1 MAQKDWDVVD
11 VRLAALQAKWSG
23 MELGRVLRTFRCSRS
38 QLFEWQARY
47 RAEGVA
53 GLEPR
58 SRRPLSSPRRTPV
71 EVEDAVLVIAKA
83 RPRWGPDKIRA
94 ELVRTA
100 GAAPARST
108 IQQILA
114 RRTGSPRRRVRDQP
128 KPAWRRFVRPH
139 SNDLWQID
147 ATRHTLV
154 DGTGFWVVDV
164 LDDHSRFLLAA
175 TVGTGPTAE
184 LAWSALQRAVA
195 AYGLPRQLLS
205 DNGTTFTGRLLGTEV
220 SFERCARAAGIELI
234 HAGPAHPQTLGK
246 LERQHRTQNEWVTD
260 HRPSTATSA
269 QQVLDAY
276 RADYNQHRPHRA
288 LDGRRPGEVYQ
299 PDTGIQLPALDLP
312 EPPAALPTGCLPR
325 KVNANGSIGYQRRTF
340 LVGRRY
346 TGMTVGVDHHGPEL
360 TIYYGHSA
368 LDTYI
373 VIGLPKAKR

>member
-1 MAQKDWDVVD
+1 MAQKDWDTVD
-11 VRLAALQAKWSG
+11 VRLAALEAKWSG
-23 MELGRVLRTFRCSRS
+23 MELGRVLTTFRCSRS
-38 QLFEWQARY
+38 QLFQWQARY

-58 SRRPLSSPRRTPV
+58 SRRPLSSPRQTPV
-71 EVEDAVLVIAKA
+71 AVEDAVLVIAKA

-94 ELVRTA
+94 ELLRTA
-100 GAAPARST
+100 PAAPARST

-114 RRTGSPRRRVRDQP
+114 RRTGSPRRRVRDRA

-154 DGTGFWVVDV
+154 EGTGFWVVDV
-164 LDDHSRFLLAA
+164 LADHSRFLLAA
-175 TVGTGPTAE
+175 TVGPGPTAE
-184 LAWSALQRAVA
+184 LAWQALQGAVA

-220 SFERCARAAGIELI
+220 SFERSARAAGIELI
-234 HAGPAHPQTLGK
+234 HAGPGHPQTLGK

-260 HRPSTATSA
+260 HRPTTAARA

-276 RADYNQHRPHRA
+276 RADYNQQRPHRA
-288 LDGRRPGEVYQ
+288 LEGRRPAEVYQ
-299 PDTGIQLPALDLP
+299 PDTGVHLPALDLP
-312 EPPAALPTGCLPR
+312 DPAVAFPPGCLPR
-325 KVNANGSIGYQRRTF
+325 KVSENGTIGYQRRTF
-340 LVGRRY
+340 MVGRRY
-346 TGMTVGVDHHGPEL
+346 TGLTVGVAHRGPEL

-373 VIGLPKAKR
+373 VVGLTPAKR

>member
-1 MAQKDWDVVD
+1 MARRDWDVVD
-11 VRLAALQAKWSG
+11 VRLAALEAKWSG
-23 MELGRVLRTFRCSRS
+23 MELGRVLTTFRCSRS
-38 QLFEWQARY
+38 QLFQWQARY

-58 SRRPLSSPRRTPV
+58 SRRPLTCPRQTPLV
-71 EVEDAVLVIAKA
+71 VEDAVLVIAKA

-94 ELVRTA
+94 ELVRTS

-108 IQQILA
+108 IQQILT
-114 RRTGSPRRRVRDQP
+114 RRTGSPRRRVRDRA

-147 ATRHTLV
+147 ATRHALV

-175 TVGTGPTAE
+175 TVGAGPTAE
-184 LAWSALQRAVA
+184 LAWSALQGAVA
-195 AYGLPRQLLS
+195 VYGLPRQLLS

-220 SFERCARAAGIELI
+220 SFERSARAAGIELI
-234 HAGPAHPQTLGK
+234 HAGPGHPQTLGK

-260 HRPSTATSA
+260 HRPTSAAQA

-288 LDGRRPGEVYQ
+288 LDGQRPGEVYH
-299 PDTGIQLPALDLP
+299 PDPGLTLPALDLP
-312 EPPAALPTGCLPR
+312 EPAAPLPAGCRRR
-325 KVNANGSIGYQRRTF
+325 KVNINGFIGYQRRSF

-346 TGMTVGVDHHGPEL
+346 AGMTVGVDHRGHEL

-373 VIGLPKAKR
+373 VTGLTPAKR